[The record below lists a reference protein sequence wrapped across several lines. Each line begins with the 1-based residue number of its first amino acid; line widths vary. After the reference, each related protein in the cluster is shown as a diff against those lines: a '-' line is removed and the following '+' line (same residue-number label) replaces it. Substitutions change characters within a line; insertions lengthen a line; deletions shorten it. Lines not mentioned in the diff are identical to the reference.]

1 MAGSGALVNQTP
13 NPSTERPLRGG
24 SRFAFVAQFPGR
36 RLAYTYE
43 FVEIIPHERLAMR
56 TADRPFPMEPTYD
69 REATDQGVTRM
80 TLSNRATPAGF
91 SRLFAPFM
99 SAAMQRANRNDLAR
113 LKFLLEQCSKL

>member
-1 MAGSGALVNQTP
+1 
-13 NPSTERPLRGG
+13 
-24 SRFAFVAQFPGR
+24 
-36 RLAYTYE
+36 
-43 FVEIIPHERLAMR
+43 MR
-56 TADRPFPMEPTYD
+56 TADGPFPMEPTYD

-80 TLSNRATPAGF
+80 TLSNQATPASF